1 MLPCIIGQMLNF
13 NKYMLINKDANT
25 QNIAI
30 VIFLNAFALVIFN
43 NDNLLISCRIVPEC
57 VSLLLPFLYK

>member
-30 VIFLNAFALVIFN
+30 VIFLNAFTLVIFN
-43 NDNLLISCRIVPEC
+43 NDNLLISCRIVPEF